1 MTDGGTRKQ
10 IGHFISDG
18 PRKKFLEAYE
28 QAMSL
33 WPRPYDRFDVE
44 TAFGT
49 TRVYR
54 YGTAQAEPI
63 VLLHGHGA
71 NASNWYLQI
80 AALGQRHS
88 VYAIDTIDDPGG
100 SVQQAPVTGSRDA
113 AAWLDEVL
121 AGLGLERVHLVG
133 MSYGGWLALN
143 QGIYGP
149 ARLATLTLLDP
160 GGLEKVP
167 LKFMANMAVSALA
180 MAAPRRWRPALARL
194 LASHALTERP
204 EIMKPVMIGARSF
217 RPNRGPARPF
227 TDDEL
232 RRVTVPVQLILG
244 GRSTFVRPARALA
257 RATEL
262 LPVAHAE
269 IVPGVGH
276 AVPLERPGLVNERI
290 LTLAEKAAVSDADGG

>member
-1 MTDGGTRKQ
+1 M
-10 IGHFISDG
+10 
-18 PRKKFLEAYE
+18 
-28 QAMSL
+28 
-33 WPRPYDRFDVE
+33 
-44 TAFGT
+44 
-49 TRVYR
+49 
-54 YGTAQAEPI
+54 
-63 VLLHGHGA
+63 
-71 NASNWYLQI
+71 
-80 AALGQRHS
+80 
-88 VYAIDTIDDPGG
+88 
-100 SVQQAPVTGSRDA
+100 TGSRDA

-149 ARLATLTLLDP
+149 ARLAMLTLLDP

-167 LKFMANMAVSALA
+167 LKFMVNMAMSALA
-180 MAAPRRWRPALARL
+180 MAAPRRWRPALARP

-217 RPNRGPARPF
+217 RPNRGPARPSP
-227 TDDEL
+227 TTNCGVSPCPCSCSWEAAPL
-232 RRVTVPVQLILG
+232 SVQ
-244 GRSTFVRPARALA
+244 PARALA

-276 AVPLERPGLVNERI
+276 AVPLEQPGLVNERI